1 MGLRPICSAF
11 CKTNRV
17 CGMGPSKASTSSMQP
32 SAMLSTRSTSPP
44 KSECPGVSMMLILT
58 SLYLID
64 TFFERIVMPRSRSR
78 SLLSRMS
85 SPAFWFLRKR
95 CPASSILSTSV
106 VLPWSTWAMMAMLR
120 MSCILLIPFIYV
132 GAKLRISFFLWCVSE
147 GKCVAGGVWWWG
159 LVAANA
165 GNRRI

>member
-17 CGMGPSKASTSSMQP
+17 CGMGPSKASTRRMQP

-132 GAKLRISFFLWCVSE
+132 GAKLRISFFCGVCRRENVWRGGAKGCVGRLARE
-147 GKCVAGGVWWWG
+147 GCVG
-159 LVAANA
+159 
-165 GNRRI
+165 R